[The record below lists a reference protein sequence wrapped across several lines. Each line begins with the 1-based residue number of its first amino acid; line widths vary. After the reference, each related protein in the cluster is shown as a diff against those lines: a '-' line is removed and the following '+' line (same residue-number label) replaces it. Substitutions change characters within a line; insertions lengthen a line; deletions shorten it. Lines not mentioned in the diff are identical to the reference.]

1 MQLFLQCFVH
11 EQCERNGKN
20 MGNLEKDIDVDD
32 VKELIEKYFRLQEQI
47 DNPTRDGMINA
58 LANARSIAYDE
69 IIALEMSEGE
79 IERRPWSDLQDFELY
94 SKLPQYK
101 QGLYNHAVNKVGEET
116 FKYMLEECI

>member
-1 MQLFLQCFVH
+1 M
-11 EQCERNGKN
+11 E
-20 MGNLEKDIDVDD
+20 NLEKDINVDE

-69 IIALEMSEGE
+69 ITALEMSQDD
-79 IERRPWSDLQDFELY
+79 IERRPWSDLQDYDLY
-94 SKLPQYK
+94 RKLPQYK

>member
-1 MQLFLQCFVH
+1 
-11 EQCERNGKN
+11 
-20 MGNLEKDIDVDD
+20 MGNSEKDIDVDG

-69 IIALEMSEGE
+69 IIALEMIQGD
-79 IERRPWSDLQDFELY
+79 IERRPWSELEDFELY
-94 SKLPQYK
+94 RKLPQYK
-101 QGLYNHAVNKVGEET
+101 EGLYNHAVKKVGEET